1 MRLAYIA
8 MPYRAATTWEIH
20 QNIEAAKRLARKY
33 WKSGLLAVVCPHAN
47 TAHFDGADILDTVWL
62 RGTLEILK
70 RCDVVVMGPRWKRS
84 PGAIIEHDT
93 AQELGIEILYDD
105 SPETELF
112 CYGEVKA

>member
-20 QNIEAAKRLARKY
+20 QNIEAARRLAMKY
-33 WKSGLLAVVCPHAN
+33 WRTRMLAVICPHSN
-47 TAHFDGADILDTVWL
+47 TAHFDCQMEDSVFLVGD
-62 RGTLEILK
+62 LEMLK

-93 AQELGIEILYDD
+93 AKECGIEILYDD
-105 SPETELF
+105 SPEMELF
-112 CYGEVKA
+112 CYGEVKG